1 MEPDLPRGAQARAVW
16 RSLSPAARAAA
27 LAAARSGVAPGDVG
41 IAWAAAGYGRMVAR
55 RMRILW
61 LLAPVAVTVVAVAV
75 VVGLVVFRAP
85 QWAVDV
91 VLAAFLAG
99 ALGGLVV
106 LSIVARRYQ
115 RLYSSGLVGIE
126 ASAAGV
132 ASGAPVPGHPGFG
145 ESAWTPVAGESEF
158 TVPPVALMP
167 PVAPAPP
174 VRTDPAAAG
183 VHEIPVRRARI
194 VAYLGFLLGLALV
207 LWLAVVGLWNSPRE
221 TPVFAAAVTAF
232 TLLYTFVVL
241 FVLYAAGPAL
251 REPVSARFTPDGW
264 ELPPLR
270 MRGSWTDVRAIRV
283 RPLAARGSTAGTPQ
297 LAAFRVVALI
307 VDDPNQPIAH
317 LGALRRRLLQPTIRR
332 YGSAV
337 TIVASPRRTI
347 PVVELVRLL
356 RSYTAAPVDWA

>member
-132 ASGAPVPGHPGFG
+132 ASG
-145 ESAWTPVAGESEF
+145 
-158 TVPPVALMP
+158 LRY
-167 PVAPAPP
+167 PA
-174 VRTDPAAAG
+174 
-183 VHEIPVRRARI
+183 IP
-194 VAYLGFLLGLALV
+194 
-207 LWLAVVGLWNSPRE
+207 
-221 TPVFAAAVTAF
+221 
-232 TLLYTFVVL
+232 
-241 FVLYAAGPAL
+241 
-251 REPVSARFTPDGW
+251 
-264 ELPPLR
+264 
-270 MRGSWTDVRAIRV
+270 
-283 RPLAARGSTAGTPQ
+283 
-297 LAAFRVVALI
+297 
-307 VDDPNQPIAH
+307 
-317 LGALRRRLLQPTIRR
+317 
-332 YGSAV
+332 GSASRRGRRWR
-337 TIVASPRRTI
+337 ASPSSPCRRS
-347 PVVELVRLL
+347 P
-356 RSYTAAPVDWA
+356 